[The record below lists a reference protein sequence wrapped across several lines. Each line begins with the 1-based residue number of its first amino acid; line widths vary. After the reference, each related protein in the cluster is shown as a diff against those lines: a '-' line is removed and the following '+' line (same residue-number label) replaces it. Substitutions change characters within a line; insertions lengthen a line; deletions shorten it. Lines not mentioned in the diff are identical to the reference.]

1 MKLKRTFKT
10 LLMIIATVMSIVSG
24 ILIDSG
30 TLAYAATTYTL
41 TLNWD
46 DGVEWVATDK
56 DGIYRWEKGGS
67 KTFQAGSKAYT
78 YVRLKNGATVK
89 SFFSRQ
95 ENKDWTDYTYT
106 SGSLCYDTWTMYNNR
121 NVDIYTSVSSSAD
134 VSYDWDNLVT
144 GSKHYHSSNGNEAS
158 WSNLRDD
165 LGRSPAP
172 VYSIYYKLQENRY
185 RETCY
190 GDNQEDKDFGGYEIM
205 LRTEDSHNSYWY
217 GQSSY
222 ANGDRFDD
230 WYRDEFEG
238 IKLSNLAIVP
248 VQIKGDKFLQ
258 INISVKN
265 TNSYAKE
272 ISLATC
278 SDIQVA
284 DDDNAATFF
293 NGNGFTMTNMYCET
307 SDNYHGGTIPAAT
320 LNVYAKDVPGYVTD
334 ADAVYIGHFVYRK
347 EHVWL
352 NNVLGDKA
360 TNYNKYKHGG
370 TSGEGELDSG
380 FSIAWKNRTIAAGQ
394 TQTYSYIIGIG
405 KYNSNNKI
413 TFNTNGGELKTPG
426 TSINNPSGNYS
437 NKVTVTYGT
446 DTYSSMS
453 NDIPERAGYTF
464 DGWWTTP
471 NDSNA
476 SVMVYDASGKCNNDC
491 NYWKNNQW
499 QGTNDLTVYAHW
511 KANTY
516 TVRLNTGNIPS
527 SELTKLAETASTE
540 GWTWNENGR
549 YFSKAFVQNENN
561 YLPGVNKFFSANNY
575 ESVGSK
581 VTDKYFVQDKTK
593 NPTKV
598 LYNWWTSASGGTD
611 IGRGKKIYNNLYE
624 ISKDNSGIVNLY
636 PHWMGYTTV
645 FNYSDTAPSN
655 TAGQTVTINYNIN
668 DGMDNNLYQIYGNC
682 FFYKGTDGEY
692 HDYEGANPDLKVTA
706 SIPNSNGYKYIFNGW
721 HHKNWNYLTDGL
733 GKLTYK
739 NNYNIGQGKTSY
751 SLSPHFSRV
760 GINYNVRLNANVPD
774 TESTLQVLH
783 QNGISSYIYNS
794 TSRYFSREL
803 TYDDSQDMLSPDV
816 YSLKGYHLINRNN
829 WYTEKTGGNTVSAP
843 CNNTEAEYPDWAESN
858 WNLTTEDGA
867 TVDLYAKWQANNYKI
882 AYNLDGGTYGTSHPT
897 SADYDTMVTI
907 DNPSKAGYTFTG
919 WTITGYDST
928 TSGHNA
934 SAWTEETGTSYKN
947 LTATDGATVTF
958 TATWS
963 KEAPK
968 TARYTVKHYQMN
980 TDGTYPST
988 PTNMESFSGLIGSSV
1003 TPAVKDY
1010 GQIFDKPSTK
1020 TVTISADGNT
1030 TVEYKYPRKKARV
1043 IVGKSTGIKTTDP
1056 VPGDYADGYIGQTVT
1071 LSAIPETGY
1080 RFKNWTSL
1088 LKENYGTVFS
1098 TTAGFNYTLT
1108 YNDSTAIQHQY
1119 GNGTS
1124 TMWGAYMQAN
1134 AEPITY
1140 NIKYNYNG
1148 GIKGAFA
1155 PTSAKYNEDVKISN
1169 PTKKNCIFAGWTITG
1184 YDPNTSGHSSATWT
1198 DETGA
1203 SFKNLASV
1211 EGKTVTFTATW
1222 VQKDVHLVTI
1232 SGRGIKLSKPLS
1244 YDGHVGETK
1253 RITAELKPGYR
1264 FVNWTNYYNANEVI
1278 STDKDFDYKLTD
1290 KDYDNYL
1297 SDKGGTY
1304 LKSNAVPIDYTITYE
1319 LNGGTASNPVS
1330 YNVES
1335 NTFTL
1340 NNPTRAGYTFAG
1352 WTGTDITGTS
1362 KTVTINQG
1370 SIGNRTYTATWT
1382 SINYT
1387 ISYDLNGGAVAVNNP
1402 TSYNIE
1408 TPTFTLNNPTK
1419 TGYIFEGWCES
1430 KDTSYVYNRNA
1441 VKRDESDS
1449 TSYFIPECYASLDYA
1464 PVFDPAYYL
1473 AKYPDLKSV
1482 CGDDVNKALSHF
1494 VNYGMKEGRQGSA
1507 EFEVNAYKAKY
1518 KDLSDA
1524 FGDNLPKYYIHYILA
1539 GKSEG
1544 RTMPQASV
1552 SIYQGS
1558 IGNRTYTAT
1567 WTPIEYSIVYTKGY
1581 TNNAKDDVIQSGIKY
1596 NKDVTLISNPFTG
1609 RSYTV
1614 KYSTPTTDRDW
1625 DKVTAPAGFNGTLE
1639 FAHWNI
1645 LSKTYAAGTKLKNLT
1660 TRNGDK
1666 ITATAQWKDKKFILP
1681 VVSRPGYVFAGWYS
1695 MVDRKVYKANT
1706 EYTISQALTA
1716 YDNTFTAQW
1725 TAKTDTP
1732 YKVEHYKM
1740 NLDGTTYTLADTD
1753 NFKGTT
1759 DTSVTP
1765 TVKTYEG
1772 FTSPSTQTVTIKG
1785 DGTTVIKYYYIRN
1798 KYTLDLNGLING
1810 TLRGNLVDVVKN
1822 PITGAEDRHTAGTA
1836 VVTVNGTVVGNKVTD
1851 YCNEVYYGS
1860 SISIITTAESGYNII
1875 DNSNVNFKMPAE
1887 GKTVTVTINAKD
1899 TKYLVRHWKKNVNT
1913 DSKTY
1918 NENSLNDSNYT
1929 MYDAEYLSGKA
1940 YSWVKPVVRTLEGFT
1955 YKGVLPSEGTAY
1967 VKPDGTTV
1975 IDVYYTR
1982 NTYTINGG
1990 NVNANVEYGN
2000 GISSVSGLKTYEYEQ
2015 KVTLTANLKTGY
2027 HWHGT
2032 DKCASSGKYPTGW
2045 YSRNNSGVD
2054 DILTDNTT
2062 YNSQTIK
2069 FNMPA
2074 KNVYLGVK
2082 ATNNSYTV
2090 VYNKNQPVEPK
2101 SISNV
2106 TGSTE
2111 SQTFI
2116 YDESQN
2122 LRNNGFTL
2130 TGYTRKSGWM
2140 TKPSKNGNGTA
2151 DFSYGQSVKNL
2162 TTVNLGTVN
2171 LYAIWEDNAPEEINI
2186 SSTNNFAAA
2195 QTVTLTARDYGSG
2208 IDYISFGKNEKYEK
2222 VTCNTDGSVT
2232 FTRKV
2237 NASGTYIFSV
2247 KDKNGKV
2254 SKKTI
2259 TFYQTTL
2266 NTNKNNIV
2274 SSDGK
2279 NVIESDFTS
2288 VPETL
2293 STDISI
2299 NEAGKS
2305 ITPVTKR
2312 DGVDFLGWSTDRK
2325 GKTGIISIKADDN
2338 KTYYAVWKD
2347 TKKPVAVLEDVTS
2360 NLSAS
2365 QTITFK
2371 LYDTAEGKTN
2381 TGSDIAGYYIGTNP
2395 DAKSNTKKN
2404 VTADKNGTYSG
2415 SETITLNGE
2424 TTYYIFPYDKAG
2436 NIGDTIKLKSTGNN
2450 NTPEI
2455 TPGILFHRVDFN
2467 ANGSTDSPATVNI
2480 PYVVI
2485 PHGSTITMPTAYR
2498 LGYHD
2503 YTGSDEQT
2511 ADNDGKTSYWGTDSK
2526 AVTGFNTL
2534 KVTKSQTCFA
2544 LWKANKY
2551 TITLVSNKP
2560 DTKNGYRVNS
2570 TYSPEN
2576 DTKITVTFDEVIPF
2590 SKAKNP
2596 AITGWTFKGYAF
2608 NELSTSD
2615 NNNSKTVVSTN
2626 QKFGLQF
2633 VKDWYKDAGKT
2644 FENVSDITL
2653 YAAWSEN
2660 RYTVNYNT
2668 TGGTALKLNRI
2679 TYWYEDEFSLPDATG
2694 DYYNTFMKLEDNKKA
2709 VTTYRPAHHFV
2720 MWKCVSDEN
2729 SNGDVYSS
2737 GGKAVRLVSKNNG
2750 ECTLN
2755 AVWKQKQIVTLNITS
2770 DTFKESMTNDYAA
2783 LADAMWAEKGTG
2795 YIKDQTA
2802 IKEYTFTKT
2811 SDIKETK

>member
-10 LLMIIATVMSIVSG
+10 LLMIIATVMSVVSG

-78 YVRLKNGATVK
+78 YVKLKNGATIK

-121 NVDIYTSVSSSAD
+121 NVDIYTSASSSAD

-144 GSKHYHSSNGNEAS
+144 SSKHYHSSNGNEAS

-205 LRTEDSHNSYWY
+205 LRTEDSNNSYWY

-284 DDDNAATFF
+284 DDDNATTFF

-307 SDNYHGGTIPAAT
+307 SSKYHGGTVPTAT

-405 KYNSNNKI
+405 KYNSDNKI
-413 TFNTNGGELKTPG
+413 TFNANGGELKTPG
-426 TSINNPSGNYS
+426 TSINNPSENYS

-516 TVRLNTGNIPS
+516 TVRLNTGDIPS
-527 SELTKLAETASTE
+527 SELTKLTETASTE

-645 FNYSDTAPSN
+645 FNYTDNAPAN
-655 TAGQTVTINYNIN
+655 TAGLTVTINNSIN
-668 DGMDNNLYQIYGNC
+668 DGMDNCLYQVYGSC

-692 HDYEGANPDLKVTA
+692 HDYEEGTNPDLKVTA
-706 SIPNSNGYKYIFNGW
+706 SIPDNNGYKYIFNGW

-739 NNYNIGQGKTSY
+739 NNYDIGKGKASY
-751 SLSPHFSRV
+751 VLSPHFSRV
-760 GINYNVRLNANVPD
+760 GISYDVRLNANVPEN

-783 QNGISSYIYNS
+783 RNGISSYIYDSN
-794 TSRYFSREL
+794 SRYFSREL
-803 TYDDSQDMLSPDV
+803 TYDDLQDMLSPDV
-816 YSLKGYHLINRNN
+816 YSLKGYHLISRNN

-867 TVDLYAKWQANNYKI
+867 TVDLYARWQANNYKI

-907 DNPSKAGYTFTG
+907 DNPSKSGYTFTG

-928 TSGHNA
+928 ASGHNA

-958 TATWS
+958 TATWK

-968 TARYTVKHYQMN
+968 TANLQTTGDVGIKTTSHATKTVVN
-980 TDGTYPST
+980 
-988 PTNMESFSGLIGSSV
+988 IGSSV
-1003 TPAVKDY
+1003 QVSAVLNTGYVFKGWYNGDVKVSDDLSFVYTMPNKDTVLTAKTEIKWYTMTFDPNGGILKNPGNNLYNAEWKNGNTVSVGWNINDFCYMNGDIPTRRGYRFTGWYLGSESVYNKY
-1010 GQIFDKPSTK
+1010 GIAIKNSSLYSYDTDYHWRYDGNVTVKAGWDAINYKISYKVVTGAGSIPSQ
-1020 TVTISADGNT
+1020 TVHYGDSFTLADGNAFT
-1030 TVEYKYPRKKARV
+1030 YTGHTFSHWYVRRSSDKKV
-1043 IVGKSTGIKTTDP
+1043 FCYDGNWHTTDGSDLYGSD
-1056 VPGDYADGYIGQTVT
+1056 V
-1071 LSAIPETGY
+1071 S
-1080 RFKNWTSL
+1080 NWYPYNNS
-1088 LKENYGTVFS
+1088 G
-1098 TTAGFNYTLT
+1098 LT
-1108 YNDSTAIQHQY
+1108 FEMNDSWIRSDIDADEEFVF
-1119 GNGTS
+1119 
-1124 TMWGAYMQAN
+1124 WGFWAAD
-1134 AEPITY
+1134 EY
-1140 NIKYNYNG
+1140 NIIYN
-1148 GIKGAFA
+1148 
-1155 PTSAKYNEDVKISN
+1155 
-1169 PTKKNCIFAGWTITG
+1169 
-1184 YDPNTSGHSSATWT
+1184 
-1198 DETGA
+1198 
-1203 SFKNLASV
+1203 
-1211 EGKTVTFTATW
+1211 
-1222 VQKDVHLVTI
+1222 
-1232 SGRGIKLSKPLS
+1232 
-1244 YDGHVGETK
+1244 
-1253 RITAELKPGYR
+1253 
-1264 FVNWTNYYNANEVI
+1264 
-1278 STDKDFDYKLTD
+1278 
-1290 KDYDNYL
+1290 
-1297 SDKGGTY
+1297 
-1304 LKSNAVPIDYTITYE
+1304 
-1319 LNGGTASNPVS
+1319 LNGGT
-1330 YNVES
+1330 
-1335 NTFTL
+1335 
-1340 NNPTRAGYTFAG
+1340 
-1352 WTGTDITGTS
+1352 
-1362 KTVTINQG
+1362 
-1370 SIGNRTYTATWT
+1370 
-1382 SINYT
+1382 
-1387 ISYDLNGGAVAVNNP
+1387 LNGKTNP
-1402 TSYNIE
+1402 DTYNIE

-1419 TGYIFEGWCES
+1419 TGYTFEGWTGTDITGTS
-1430 KDTSYVYNRNA
+1430 KIVTIN
-1441 VKRDESDS
+1441 
-1449 TSYFIPECYASLDYA
+1449 
-1464 PVFDPAYYL
+1464 
-1473 AKYPDLKSV
+1473 
-1482 CGDDVNKALSHF
+1482 
-1494 VNYGMKEGRQGSA
+1494 
-1507 EFEVNAYKAKY
+1507 
-1518 KDLSDA
+1518 
-1524 FGDNLPKYYIHYILA
+1524 
-1539 GKSEG
+1539 
-1544 RTMPQASV
+1544 
-1552 SIYQGS
+1552 QGS

-1581 TNNAKDDVIQSGIKY
+1581 TNNAKDDVIQNGIKY

-1614 KYSTPTTDRDW
+1614 KYSTSTSDRDW

-1660 TRNGDK
+1660 TKNGDK
-1666 ITATAQWKDKKFILP
+1666 ITATAQWKDKKFTLP
-1681 VVSRPGYVFAGWYS
+1681 VVNRPGYVFVGWYS

-1753 NFKGTT
+1753 YFKGTT

-1765 TVKTYEG
+1765 AIKTYEG

-1785 DGTTVIKYYYIRN
+1785 DGTTVVKYYYIRN

-1860 SISIITTAESGYNII
+1860 SISIITTAESGYSII
-1875 DNSNVNFKMPAE
+1875 DNRNVNFKMPAE

-2054 DILTDNTT
+2054 GILTDNTT
-2062 YNSQTIK
+2062 CNSQTIK

-2074 KNVYLGVK
+2074 RNVYLGVK

-2122 LRNNGFTL
+2122 LKNNGFTL

-2140 TKPSKNGNGTA
+2140 TASSKNGNGTA

-2171 LYAIWEDNAPEEINI
+2171 LYAVWEDNAPEEINI
-2186 SSTNNFAAA
+2186 SSTNNFAAT

-2208 IDYISFGKNEKYEK
+2208 IDYISFGKDEKYEK
-2222 VTCNTDGSVT
+2222 VTCNADGSVT

-2293 STDISI
+2293 STNISI

-2395 DAKSNTKKN
+2395 DAESNTKKN

-2480 PYVVI
+2480 PYAVI

-2596 AITGWTFKGYAF
+2596 EITGWTFKGYAF

>member
-1 MKLKRTFKT
+1 MKLKRNFKT
-10 LLMIIATVMSIVSG
+10 LLMIIATVMSVVSG

-144 GSKHYHSSNGNEAS
+144 SSKHYHSSNGNEAS

-172 VYSIYYKLQENRY
+172 IYSIYYKLQENRY

-258 INISVKN
+258 INISIKN

-284 DDDNAATFF
+284 DDDNAAIFF

-307 SDNYHGGTIPAAT
+307 STTRLGTIPAAT

-347 EHVWL
+347 EHIWL
-352 NNVLGDKA
+352 NNVLGDKT
-360 TNYNKYKHGG
+360 TNYNKYVHGG

-540 GWTWNENGR
+540 GWTWNENDR

-645 FNYSDTAPSN
+645 FNYSDTAPAN
-655 TAGQTVTINYNIN
+655 TAGQTVTINNNIN
-668 DGMDNNLYQIYGNC
+668 DGMDNNLYQVYGNC

-692 HDYEGANPDLKVTA
+692 HDYEGTNPDLKVTA
-706 SIPNSNGYKYIFNGW
+706 SIPDSNGYKYIFNGW

-783 QNGISSYIYNS
+783 QNGISSYIYDSN
-794 TSRYFSREL
+794 SRYFSREL

-816 YSLKGYHLINRNN
+816 YSLKGYHLISRSN

-843 CNNTEAEYPDWAESN
+843 CNNTEAEYPDWTEKN
-858 WNLTTEDGA
+858 WNLTTTDGA
-867 TVDLYAKWQANNYKI
+867 TVDLYARWQANNYKI

-907 DNPSKAGYTFTG
+907 DNPSKAGYTFIG
-919 WTITGYDST
+919 WTITGYDNT

-934 SAWTEETGTSYKN
+934 ATWSGETGTSYKN
-947 LTATDGATVTF
+947 LTATDGAIVTF

-968 TARYTVKHYQMN
+968 TANLQTTGDVGIKATSHPDKAVVNIGSNVQVSAVLNTGYIFKGWYNGDVKVSDDLSFVYTMPNKDTVLTAKTEIKWYTMTFDPNGGILKNPGNNLYNAEWKNGNTVSVGWNINDFCYMTGDIPTRRGYRFTGWYLGSESVYNKYGVAVRNSSLYSYDTDYHWRYDGNVTVKAGWDAINYKISYKVVTGAGNIPSQTVHYG
-980 TDGTYPST
+980 D
-988 PTNMESFSGLIGSSV
+988 SFTL
-1003 TPAVKDY
+1003 
-1010 GQIFDKPSTK
+1010 
-1020 TVTISADGNT
+1020 ADGNAFT
-1030 TVEYKYPRKKARV
+1030 YTGHTFSHWYVRRSSDKKV
-1043 IVGKSTGIKTTDP
+1043 FCYDGNWHTTDGSDLYGSD
-1056 VPGDYADGYIGQTVT
+1056 V
-1071 LSAIPETGY
+1071 S
-1080 RFKNWTSL
+1080 NWYPYNNS
-1088 LKENYGTVFS
+1088 G
-1098 TTAGFNYTLT
+1098 LT
-1108 YNDSTAIQHQY
+1108 FEMNDSWIRSDTDADEEFVFWGFWTAD
-1119 GNGTS
+1119 
-1124 TMWGAYMQAN
+1124 
-1134 AEPITY
+1134 EY
-1140 NIKYNYNG
+1140 NIIYNLDG
-1148 GIKGAFA
+1148 G
-1155 PTSAKYNEDVKISN
+1155 TLN
-1169 PTKKNCIFAGWTITG
+1169 
-1184 YDPNTSGHSSATWT
+1184 
-1198 DETGA
+1198 
-1203 SFKNLASV
+1203 
-1211 EGKTVTFTATW
+1211 GKT
-1222 VQKDVHLVTI
+1222 
-1232 SGRGIKLSKPLS
+1232 
-1244 YDGHVGETK
+1244 
-1253 RITAELKPGYR
+1253 
-1264 FVNWTNYYNANEVI
+1264 
-1278 STDKDFDYKLTD
+1278 
-1290 KDYDNYL
+1290 
-1297 SDKGGTY
+1297 
-1304 LKSNAVPIDYTITYE
+1304 
-1319 LNGGTASNPVS
+1319 NPD
-1330 YNVES
+1330 
-1335 NTFTL
+1335 T
-1340 NNPTRAGYTFAG
+1340 
-1352 WTGTDITGTS
+1352 
-1362 KTVTINQG
+1362 
-1370 SIGNRTYTATWT
+1370 
-1382 SINYT
+1382 
-1387 ISYDLNGGAVAVNNP
+1387 
-1402 TSYNIE
+1402 YNIE

-1419 TGYIFEGWCES
+1419 TGYTFEGWTGTDITGTS
-1430 KDTSYVYNRNA
+1430 KIVTIN
-1441 VKRDESDS
+1441 
-1449 TSYFIPECYASLDYA
+1449 
-1464 PVFDPAYYL
+1464 
-1473 AKYPDLKSV
+1473 
-1482 CGDDVNKALSHF
+1482 
-1494 VNYGMKEGRQGSA
+1494 
-1507 EFEVNAYKAKY
+1507 
-1518 KDLSDA
+1518 
-1524 FGDNLPKYYIHYILA
+1524 
-1539 GKSEG
+1539 
-1544 RTMPQASV
+1544 
-1552 SIYQGS
+1552 QGS

-1596 NKDVTLISNPFTG
+1596 NNDVTLISNPFTG

-1614 KYSTPTTDRDW
+1614 KYSTPTTDRGW

-1660 TRNGDK
+1660 TKNGDK
-1666 ITATAQWKDKKFILP
+1666 ITATAQWKDKKFTLP

-1695 MVDRKVYKANT
+1695 MVDKKVYKANT

-1765 TVKTYEG
+1765 AIKIYEG

-1785 DGTTVIKYYYIRN
+1785 DGTTVVKYYYTRN

-1860 SISIITTAESGYNII
+1860 SISIITTAESGYSII
-1875 DNSNVNFKMPAE
+1875 DNSNVIFKMPAE

-1929 MYDAEYLSGKA
+1929 MYDAEYLNGKA

-2015 KVTLTANLKTGY
+2015 KVTLTANLKVGY

-2054 DILTDNTT
+2054 GILTDNTT

-2074 KNVYLGVK
+2074 RNVYLGVK

-2106 TGSTE
+2106 TGNTE

-2140 TKPSKNGNGTA
+2140 TKPSKNDNGTA

-2186 SSTNNFAAA
+2186 SSTNDFAAT

-2208 IDYISFGKNEKYEK
+2208 IDYISFGKDEKYEK
-2222 VTCNTDGSVT
+2222 VTCNADGSVT

-2293 STDISI
+2293 STYISI

-2305 ITPVTKR
+2305 ITPVTKRDGVDFKR

-2325 GKTGIISIKADDN
+2325 GKTGIISIKADGN
-2338 KTYYAVWKD
+2338 KTCYAIWKD

-2395 DAKSNTKKN
+2395 DAESNTKKN

-2450 NTPEI
+2450 NTPEV

-2480 PYVVI
+2480 SYAVI

-2498 LGYHD
+2498 FGYHD

-2596 AITGWTFKGYAF
+2596 EITGWTFKGYAF

>member
-1 MKLKRTFKT
+1 MKLKRNFKT
-10 LLMIIATVMSIVSG
+10 LLMIIATVMSVVSG

-46 DGVEWVATDK
+46 DGVEWVATDRNGT
-56 DGIYRWEKGGS
+56 DRWEKGGS

-78 YVRLKNGATVK
+78 YVKLRNGATVK

-95 ENKDWTDYTYT
+95 ENYEWTDYTYI
-106 SGSLCYDTWTMYNNR
+106 SGDLCYDTWTMHDNR

-144 GSKHYHSSNGNEAS
+144 GSKHYHSSNGNESS

-307 SDNYHGGTIPAAT
+307 SDNYPFGTIPTAT

-360 TNYNKYKHGG
+360 TNYNKYAHGG

-464 DGWWTTP
+464 EGWWTTP

-516 TVRLNTGNIPS
+516 TVRLNTGDIPS
-527 SELTKLAETASTE
+527 SELTKLTETASTE

-581 VTDKYFVQDKTK
+581 VTDKYFVQDKAK

-598 LYNWWTSASGGTD
+598 LYNWWTSGEGGTD

-636 PHWMGYTTV
+636 PHWMGYTTA

-655 TAGQTVTINYNIN
+655 TAGQTVTINNNIN
-668 DGMDNNLYQIYGNC
+668 DGMDNNLYQVYGNC

-733 GKLTYK
+733 GKFTYK

-751 SLSPHFSRV
+751 SLSPHFLRV

-783 QNGISSYIYNS
+783 QNGISSYIYNN

-816 YSLKGYHLINRNN
+816 YSLKGYHLINKNN

-843 CNNTEAEYPDWAESN
+843 CNNTEAEYPDWAENN

-867 TVDLYAKWQANNYKI
+867 TVDLYARWQANNYKI

-897 SADYDTMVTI
+897 SADYDTMVAI

-928 TSGHNA
+928 ASGHNA
-934 SAWTEETGTSYKN
+934 ATWTGETGTSYKN

-958 TATWS
+958 TATWK

-968 TARYTVKHYQMN
+968 TANLQTTGDVGIKTTSHPDKTIVNIASNVQVSAVLNTGYVFKGWYNGDVKVSDDLSFVYTMPNKDTVLTAKTEIKWYTMTFDPNGGILKNPGNNLYNAEWKNGNTVSVGWNINDFCYMTGDIPTRRGYRFTGWYLGSESVYNKYGVAVRNSSLYSYDTDYHWRYDGNVTVKAGWDAINYKISYKVVTGAGSIPSQTVHYG
-980 TDGTYPST
+980 D
-988 PTNMESFSGLIGSSV
+988 SFTL
-1003 TPAVKDY
+1003 
-1010 GQIFDKPSTK
+1010 
-1020 TVTISADGNT
+1020 ADGNT
-1030 TVEYKYPRKKARV
+1030 FTYTGHTFSHWYVRRSSDKKV
-1043 IVGKSTGIKTTDP
+1043 FCYDGNWHTTDGSDLYGSD
-1056 VPGDYADGYIGQTVT
+1056 V
-1071 LSAIPETGY
+1071 S
-1080 RFKNWTSL
+1080 NWYPYNNS
-1088 LKENYGTVFS
+1088 G
-1098 TTAGFNYTLT
+1098 LT
-1108 YNDSTAIQHQY
+1108 FEMNDSWIRSDTDADEEFVFWGFWTAD
-1119 GNGTS
+1119 
-1124 TMWGAYMQAN
+1124 
-1134 AEPITY
+1134 EY
-1140 NIKYNYNG
+1140 NIIYNLDG
-1148 GIKGAFA
+1148 G
-1155 PTSAKYNEDVKISN
+1155 TLN
-1169 PTKKNCIFAGWTITG
+1169 
-1184 YDPNTSGHSSATWT
+1184 
-1198 DETGA
+1198 
-1203 SFKNLASV
+1203 
-1211 EGKTVTFTATW
+1211 GKT
-1222 VQKDVHLVTI
+1222 
-1232 SGRGIKLSKPLS
+1232 
-1244 YDGHVGETK
+1244 
-1253 RITAELKPGYR
+1253 
-1264 FVNWTNYYNANEVI
+1264 
-1278 STDKDFDYKLTD
+1278 
-1290 KDYDNYL
+1290 
-1297 SDKGGTY
+1297 
-1304 LKSNAVPIDYTITYE
+1304 
-1319 LNGGTASNPVS
+1319 NPD
-1330 YNVES
+1330 
-1335 NTFTL
+1335 T
-1340 NNPTRAGYTFAG
+1340 
-1352 WTGTDITGTS
+1352 
-1362 KTVTINQG
+1362 
-1370 SIGNRTYTATWT
+1370 
-1382 SINYT
+1382 
-1387 ISYDLNGGAVAVNNP
+1387 
-1402 TSYNIE
+1402 YNIE

-1419 TGYIFEGWCES
+1419 TGYTFEGWTGTDITGTS
-1430 KDTSYVYNRNA
+1430 KIVTIN
-1441 VKRDESDS
+1441 
-1449 TSYFIPECYASLDYA
+1449 
-1464 PVFDPAYYL
+1464 
-1473 AKYPDLKSV
+1473 
-1482 CGDDVNKALSHF
+1482 
-1494 VNYGMKEGRQGSA
+1494 
-1507 EFEVNAYKAKY
+1507 
-1518 KDLSDA
+1518 
-1524 FGDNLPKYYIHYILA
+1524 
-1539 GKSEG
+1539 
-1544 RTMPQASV
+1544 
-1552 SIYQGS
+1552 QGS

-1660 TRNGDK
+1660 TKNGDK
-1666 ITATAQWKDKKFILP
+1666 ITATAQWKDKKFTLP

-1695 MVDRKVYKANT
+1695 LVDRKVYKANT

-1765 TVKTYEG
+1765 AVKTYEG

-1785 DGTTVIKYYYIRN
+1785 DGTTVVKYYYTRN

-1860 SISIITTAESGYNII
+1860 SISIITTAESGYSII

-2015 KVTLTANLKTGY
+2015 KVTLTANLKVGY

-2054 DILTDNTT
+2054 GILTDNTT

-2074 KNVYLGVK
+2074 RNVYLGVK

-2140 TKPSKNGNGTA
+2140 TKPSKNGNGTT

-2186 SSTNNFAAA
+2186 SSTNNFAAT

-2208 IDYISFGKNEKYEK
+2208 IDYISFGKDEKYEK
-2222 VTCNTDGSVT
+2222 VTCNADGSVT

-2293 STDISI
+2293 STYISI

-2325 GKTGIISIKADDN
+2325 GKTGIISIKADGN
-2338 KTYYAVWKD
+2338 KTYYAIWKD

-2480 PYVVI
+2480 PYAVI

-2590 SKAKNP
+2590 SNAKNP
-2596 AITGWTFKGYAF
+2596 EITGWTFKGYAF

-2615 NNNSKTVVSTN
+2615 NNNSKTVVNTN

-2737 GGKAVRLVSKNNG
+2737 GEKAVRLVSKNNG

>member
-10 LLMIIATVMSIVSG
+10 LLMIIATVMSVVSG

-78 YVRLKNGATVK
+78 YVKLKNGATVK

-106 SGSLCYDTWTMYNNR
+106 SGSICYDTWTMYNNR

-144 GSKHYHSSNGNEAS
+144 SSKHYHSSNGNEAS

-172 VYSIYYKLQENRY
+172 IYSIYYKLQENRY

-405 KYNSNNKI
+405 KYNSDNKI
-413 TFNTNGGELKTPG
+413 TFNANGGELKTPG

-516 TVRLNTGNIPS
+516 TVRLNTGDIPS
-527 SELTKLAETASTE
+527 SELTKLTETASTE

-581 VTDKYFVQDKTK
+581 VTDKYFVQDKAK

-598 LYNWWTSASGGTD
+598 LYNWWTSGEGGTD

-636 PHWMGYTTV
+636 PHWMGYTTA

-655 TAGQTVTINYNIN
+655 TAGQTVTINNNIN
-668 DGMDNNLYQIYGNC
+668 DGIDNNLYQIYGNC

-706 SIPNSNGYKYIFNGW
+706 SIPDNNGYKYIFNGW

-739 NNYNIGQGKTSY
+739 NNYDIGKGKASY
-751 SLSPHFSRV
+751 VLSPHFSRV
-760 GINYNVRLNANVPD
+760 GISYDVRLNANVPEN

-783 QNGISSYIYNS
+783 RNGISSYIYDSN
-794 TSRYFSREL
+794 SRYFSREL
-803 TYDDSQDMLSPDV
+803 TYDDLQDMLSPDV
-816 YSLKGYHLINRNN
+816 YSLKGYHLVSRSN

-843 CNNTEAEYPDWAESN
+843 CNNTKTEYPDWTEKN
-858 WNLTTEDGA
+858 WNLTTTDGA
-867 TVDLYAKWQANNYKI
+867 TVDLYARWQANNYKI

-897 SADYDTMVTI
+897 SADYDTMVAI

-919 WTITGYDST
+919 WTIMGYDST

-934 SAWTEETGTSYKN
+934 ATWTGETGTSYKN

-988 PTNMESFSGLIGSSV
+988 PTNMESFSGLIGSNV

-1020 TVTISADGNT
+1020 TVTISANGNT

-1071 LSAIPETGY
+1071 LSATPETGY

-1108 YNDSTAIQHQY
+1108 YNDSRAVQHQY

-1222 VQKDVHLVTI
+1222 VQKDVHLATI
-1232 SGRGIKLSKPLS
+1232 SGRGIKLSKPVQ
-1244 YDGHVGETK
+1244 YDGYVGETK
-1253 RITAELKPGYR
+1253 RVTAELKPGYR

-1362 KTVTINQG
+1362 KIVTINQG

-1382 SINYT
+1382 PVNYT
-1387 ISYDLNGGAVAVNNP
+1387 ISYDLNGGAVAVSNP

-1408 TPTFTLNNPTK
+1408 TPTFALNNP
-1419 TGYIFEGWCES
+1419 I
-1430 KDTSYVYNRNA
+1430 R
-1441 VKRDESDS
+1441 
-1449 TSYFIPECYASLDYA
+1449 L
-1464 PVFDPAYYL
+1464 
-1473 AKYPDLKSV
+1473 
-1482 CGDDVNKALSHF
+1482 
-1494 VNYGMKEGRQGSA
+1494 
-1507 EFEVNAYKAKY
+1507 
-1518 KDLSDA
+1518 
-1524 FGDNLPKYYIHYILA
+1524 
-1539 GKSEG
+1539 
-1544 RTMPQASV
+1544 
-1552 SIYQGS
+1552 
-1558 IGNRTYTAT
+1558 
-1567 WTPIEYSIVYTKGY
+1567 
-1581 TNNAKDDVIQSGIKY
+1581 
-1596 NKDVTLISNPFTG
+1596 
-1609 RSYTV
+1609 
-1614 KYSTPTTDRDW
+1614 
-1625 DKVTAPAGFNGTLE
+1625 
-1639 FAHWNI
+1639 
-1645 LSKTYAAGTKLKNLT
+1645 
-1660 TRNGDK
+1660 
-1666 ITATAQWKDKKFILP
+1666 
-1681 VVSRPGYVFAGWYS
+1681 GYVFAGWTGSNGTTPQKNVSIYKGS
-1695 MVDRKVYKANT
+1695 IGNKSYKANWT
-1706 EYTISQALTA
+1706 AADVGYTINHYVMDINGNYPSTP
-1716 YDNTFTAQW
+1716 T
-1725 TAKTDTP
+1725 KT
-1732 YKVEHYKM
+1732 ER
-1740 NLDGTTYTLADTD
+1740 LSG
-1753 NFKGTT
+1753 FT
-1759 DTSVTP
+1759 DTSVTAKRLSLGNGFTYP
-1765 TVKTYEG
+1765 DVQTVK
-1772 FTSPSTQTVTIKG
+1772 VKA
-1785 DGTTVIKYYYIRN
+1785 DGTTVVKYYYTRN

-2015 KVTLTANLKTGY
+2015 KVTLTANLKVGY

-2054 DILTDNTT
+2054 GILTDNTT

-2074 KNVYLGVK
+2074 RNVYLGVK

-2186 SSTNNFAAA
+2186 SSTNNFAAT

-2208 IDYISFGKNEKYEK
+2208 INYISFGKDEKYEK
-2222 VTCNTDGSVT
+2222 VTCNADGSVT

-2293 STDISI
+2293 STYISI

-2305 ITPVTKR
+2305 ITPVTKRDGVDFKR

-2325 GKTGIISIKADDN
+2325 GKTGIISIKADGN
-2338 KTYYAVWKD
+2338 KTCYAIWKD

-2480 PYVVI
+2480 PYAVI

-2596 AITGWTFKGYAF
+2596 EITGWTFKGYAF

>member
-1 MKLKRTFKT
+1 M
-10 LLMIIATVMSIVSG
+10 
-24 ILIDSG
+24 
-30 TLAYAATTYTL
+30 
-41 TLNWD
+41 NP
-46 DGVEWVATDK
+46 
-56 DGIYRWEKGGS
+56 
-67 KTFQAGSKAYT
+67 
-78 YVRLKNGATVK
+78 
-89 SFFSRQ
+89 
-95 ENKDWTDYTYT
+95 
-106 SGSLCYDTWTMYNNR
+106 
-121 NVDIYTSVSSSAD
+121 
-134 VSYDWDNLVT
+134 
-144 GSKHYHSSNGNEAS
+144 S

-307 SDNYHGGTIPAAT
+307 SDNYPFGTIPTAT

-360 TNYNKYKHGG
+360 TNYNKYAHGG

-405 KYNSNNKI
+405 KYNSDNKI
-413 TFNTNGGELKTPG
+413 TFNANGGELKTPG

-516 TVRLNTGNIPS
+516 TVRLNTGDIPS
-527 SELTKLAETASTE
+527 SELTKLTETASTE
-540 GWTWNENGR
+540 GWIWNENGR

-655 TAGQTVTINYNIN
+655 TAGQTVTINNNIN
-668 DGMDNNLYQIYGNC
+668 DGMDNCLYQVYGSC

-692 HDYEGANPDLKVTA
+692 HDYEGTNPDLKVTA
-706 SIPNSNGYKYIFNGW
+706 SIPDSNGYKYIFNGW

-751 SLSPHFSRV
+751 SLSPHFLRV

-816 YSLKGYHLINRNN
+816 YSLKGYHLVSRSN
-829 WYTEKTGGNTVSAP
+829 WYTEKTGGNIVSAP
-843 CNNTEAEYPDWAESN
+843 CNNTKTEYPDWTEKN
-858 WNLTTEDGA
+858 WNLTTTDRA
-867 TVDLYAKWQANNYKI
+867 TVDLYARWQANNYKI

-897 SADYDTMVTI
+897 SADYDTIVTI

-928 TSGHNA
+928 ASGHNA

-1304 LKSNAVPIDYTITYE
+1304 LKSNAVPIDYTITYK

-1370 SIGNRTYTATWT
+1370 STGNRTYTATWT
-1382 SINYT
+1382 PVNYT
-1387 ISYDLNGGAVAVNNP
+1387 INYDLNGGTVAVSNP

-1408 TPTFTLNNPTK
+1408 TPTFALNNP
-1419 TGYIFEGWCES
+1419 I
-1430 KDTSYVYNRNA
+1430 R
-1441 VKRDESDS
+1441 
-1449 TSYFIPECYASLDYA
+1449 L
-1464 PVFDPAYYL
+1464 
-1473 AKYPDLKSV
+1473 
-1482 CGDDVNKALSHF
+1482 
-1494 VNYGMKEGRQGSA
+1494 
-1507 EFEVNAYKAKY
+1507 
-1518 KDLSDA
+1518 
-1524 FGDNLPKYYIHYILA
+1524 
-1539 GKSEG
+1539 
-1544 RTMPQASV
+1544 
-1552 SIYQGS
+1552 
-1558 IGNRTYTAT
+1558 
-1567 WTPIEYSIVYTKGY
+1567 
-1581 TNNAKDDVIQSGIKY
+1581 
-1596 NKDVTLISNPFTG
+1596 
-1609 RSYTV
+1609 
-1614 KYSTPTTDRDW
+1614 
-1625 DKVTAPAGFNGTLE
+1625 
-1639 FAHWNI
+1639 
-1645 LSKTYAAGTKLKNLT
+1645 
-1660 TRNGDK
+1660 
-1666 ITATAQWKDKKFILP
+1666 
-1681 VVSRPGYVFAGWYS
+1681 GYVFAGWTGSNGTTPQKNVSIYKGS
-1695 MVDRKVYKANT
+1695 TGNKFYKAN
-1706 EYTISQALTA
+1706 
-1716 YDNTFTAQW
+1716 W
-1725 TAKTDTP
+1725 TAADVGYTVNHYVMDINGNYPSTPTKT
-1732 YKVEHYKM
+1732 ER
-1740 NLDGTTYTLADTD
+1740 LSG
-1753 NFKGTT
+1753 FT
-1759 DTSVTP
+1759 DTSVTAKRLSLGNGFTYP
-1765 TVKTYEG
+1765 DVQTVK
-1772 FTSPSTQTVTIKG
+1772 IKT
-1785 DGTTVIKYYYIRN
+1785 DGTTVVKYYYTRN

-1860 SISIITTAESGYNII
+1860 SISIITTAESGYSII
-1875 DNSNVNFKMPAE
+1875 DNTNVNFKMPAE

-2015 KVTLTANLKTGY
+2015 KVTLTANLKVGY

-2054 DILTDNTT
+2054 GILTDNTT

-2074 KNVYLGVK
+2074 RNVYLGVK

-2106 TGSTE
+2106 TGNTE

-2186 SSTNNFAAA
+2186 SSTNDFAAT

-2208 IDYISFGKNEKYEK
+2208 IDYISFEKDEKYEK
-2222 VTCNTDGSVT
+2222 VTCNADGSVT

-2312 DGVDFLGWSTDRK
+2312 DGVDFKRDGVDFLGWSTDRK
-2325 GKTGIISIKADDN
+2325 GKTGIISIKADGN
-2338 KTYYAVWKD
+2338 KTCYAIWKD

-2480 PYVVI
+2480 PYAVI

-2498 LGYHD
+2498 FGYHD

-2590 SKAKNP
+2590 SNAKNP
-2596 AITGWTFKGYAF
+2596 EITGWTFKGYAF

>member
-1 MKLKRTFKT
+1 MKLKRNFKT
-10 LLMIIATVMSIVSG
+10 LLMIIATVMSVVSG
-24 ILIDSG
+24 IFIDSG

-46 DGVEWVATDK
+46 DGVEWVATDRNGT
-56 DGIYRWEKGGS
+56 DRWEKGGS

-78 YVRLKNGATVK
+78 YVKLRNGATVK

-95 ENKDWTDYTYT
+95 ENYEWTDYTYI
-106 SGSLCYDTWTMYNNR
+106 SGDLCYDTWTMHDNR

-144 GSKHYHSSNGNEAS
+144 GSKHYHSSNGNESS

-307 SDNYHGGTIPAAT
+307 SDNYPFGTIPTAT

-360 TNYNKYKHGG
+360 TNYNKYAHGG

-405 KYNSNNKI
+405 KYNSDNKI
-413 TFNTNGGELKTPG
+413 TFNANGGELKTPG

-516 TVRLNTGNIPS
+516 TVRLNTGDIPS
-527 SELTKLAETASTE
+527 SELTKLTETASTE

-581 VTDKYFVQDKTK
+581 VTDKYFVQDKAK

-645 FNYSDTAPSN
+645 FNYTDNAPAN
-655 TAGQTVTINYNIN
+655 TAGLTVTINNSIN
-668 DGMDNNLYQIYGNC
+668 DGMDNCLYQVYGSC

-692 HDYEGANPDLKVTA
+692 HDYEGTNPDLKVTA
-706 SIPNSNGYKYIFNGW
+706 SIPDSNGYKYIFNGW

-816 YSLKGYHLINRNN
+816 YSLKGYHLVSRSN
-829 WYTEKTGGNTVSAP
+829 WYTEKTGGNIVSAP
-843 CNNTEAEYPDWAESN
+843 CNNTKTEYPDWTEKN
-858 WNLTTEDGA
+858 WNLTTTDRA
-867 TVDLYAKWQANNYKI
+867 TVDLYARWQANNYKI

-897 SADYDTMVTI
+897 SADYDTIVTI

-928 TSGHNA
+928 ASGHNA

-1304 LKSNAVPIDYTITYE
+1304 LKSNAVPIDYTITYK

-1370 SIGNRTYTATWT
+1370 STGNRTYTATWT
-1382 SINYT
+1382 PVNYT
-1387 ISYDLNGGAVAVNNP
+1387 INYDLNGGTVAVSNP

-1408 TPTFTLNNPTK
+1408 TPTFALNNP
-1419 TGYIFEGWCES
+1419 I
-1430 KDTSYVYNRNA
+1430 R
-1441 VKRDESDS
+1441 
-1449 TSYFIPECYASLDYA
+1449 L
-1464 PVFDPAYYL
+1464 
-1473 AKYPDLKSV
+1473 
-1482 CGDDVNKALSHF
+1482 
-1494 VNYGMKEGRQGSA
+1494 
-1507 EFEVNAYKAKY
+1507 
-1518 KDLSDA
+1518 
-1524 FGDNLPKYYIHYILA
+1524 
-1539 GKSEG
+1539 
-1544 RTMPQASV
+1544 
-1552 SIYQGS
+1552 
-1558 IGNRTYTAT
+1558 
-1567 WTPIEYSIVYTKGY
+1567 
-1581 TNNAKDDVIQSGIKY
+1581 
-1596 NKDVTLISNPFTG
+1596 
-1609 RSYTV
+1609 
-1614 KYSTPTTDRDW
+1614 
-1625 DKVTAPAGFNGTLE
+1625 
-1639 FAHWNI
+1639 
-1645 LSKTYAAGTKLKNLT
+1645 
-1660 TRNGDK
+1660 
-1666 ITATAQWKDKKFILP
+1666 
-1681 VVSRPGYVFAGWYS
+1681 GYVFAGWTGSNGTTPQKNVSIYKGS
-1695 MVDRKVYKANT
+1695 TGNKFYKAN
-1706 EYTISQALTA
+1706 
-1716 YDNTFTAQW
+1716 W
-1725 TAKTDTP
+1725 TAADVGYTVNHYVMDINGNYPSTPTKT
-1732 YKVEHYKM
+1732 ER
-1740 NLDGTTYTLADTD
+1740 LSG
-1753 NFKGTT
+1753 FT
-1759 DTSVTP
+1759 DTSVTAKRLSLGNGFTYP
-1765 TVKTYEG
+1765 DVQTVK
-1772 FTSPSTQTVTIKG
+1772 IKT
-1785 DGTTVIKYYYIRN
+1785 DGTTVVKYYYTRN

-1860 SISIITTAESGYNII
+1860 SISIITTAESGYSII
-1875 DNSNVNFKMPAE
+1875 DNTNVNFKMPAE

-2054 DILTDNTT
+2054 GILTDNTT

-2074 KNVYLGVK
+2074 RNVYLGVK

-2186 SSTNNFAAA
+2186 SSTNDFAAT

-2208 IDYISFGKNEKYEK
+2208 IDYISFEKDEKYEK
-2222 VTCNTDGSVT
+2222 VTCNADGSVT

-2293 STDISI
+2293 STYISI

-2325 GKTGIISIKADDN
+2325 GKTGIISIKADGN
-2338 KTYYAVWKD
+2338 KTCYAIWKD

-2480 PYVVI
+2480 PYAVI

-2498 LGYHD
+2498 FGYHD
-2503 YTGSDEQT
+2503 YTGREQT

-2596 AITGWTFKGYAF
+2596 EITGWTFKGYAF

>member
-10 LLMIIATVMSIVSG
+10 LLMIIATVMSVVSG

-78 YVRLKNGATVK
+78 YVKLKNGATIK

-144 GSKHYHSSNGNEAS
+144 SSKHYHSSNGNESS

-205 LRTEDSHNSYWY
+205 LRTEDSNNSYWY

-284 DDDNAATFF
+284 DDDNATTFF

-307 SDNYHGGTIPAAT
+307 SSKYYGGTVPTAT

-352 NNVLGDKA
+352 NNVLGDNA

-370 TSGEGELDSG
+370 TSGEGELDSS

-426 TSINNPSGNYS
+426 TSINNPSENYS

-516 TVRLNTGNIPS
+516 TVRLNTGDIPS
-527 SELTKLAETASTE
+527 SELTKLTETASTE

-598 LYNWWTSASGGTD
+598 LYNWWTSGKGGTD

-655 TAGQTVTINYNIN
+655 TAGQTVTINNNIN

-692 HDYEGANPDLKVTA
+692 HDYEGTNPDLKVTA
-706 SIPNSNGYKYIFNGW
+706 SIPDNNGYKYIFNGW

-816 YSLKGYHLINRNN
+816 YSLKGYHLVSRSN
-829 WYTEKTGGNTVSAP
+829 WYTEKTGGNIVSAP
-843 CNNTEAEYPDWAESN
+843 CNNTKTEYPDWTEKN
-858 WNLTTEDGA
+858 WNLTTTDRA
-867 TVDLYAKWQANNYKI
+867 TVDLYARWQANNYKI

-928 TSGHNA
+928 ASGHNA

-958 TATWS
+958 TATWK

-968 TARYTVKHYQMN
+968 TANLQTTGDVGIKTTSHATKTVVN
-980 TDGTYPST
+980 
-988 PTNMESFSGLIGSSV
+988 IGSSV
-1003 TPAVKDY
+1003 QVSAVLNTGYVFKGWYNGDVKVSDDLSFVYTMPNKDTVLTAKTEIKWYTMTFDPNGGILKNPGNNLYNAEWKNGNTVSVGWNINDFCYMNGDIPTRRGYRFTGWYLGSESVYNKY
-1010 GQIFDKPSTK
+1010 GVAVRNSSLYSYDIDYHWRYDGNVTVKAGWDAINYKISYKVVTGAGNIPSQ
-1020 TVTISADGNT
+1020 TVHYGDSFTLADGNAFT
-1030 TVEYKYPRKKARV
+1030 YTGHTFSHWYVRRSSDKKV
-1043 IVGKSTGIKTTDP
+1043 FCYDGNWHTTDGSDLYGSD
-1056 VPGDYADGYIGQTVT
+1056 V
-1071 LSAIPETGY
+1071 S
-1080 RFKNWTSL
+1080 NWYPYNNS
-1088 LKENYGTVFS
+1088 G
-1098 TTAGFNYTLT
+1098 LT
-1108 YNDSTAIQHQY
+1108 FEMNDSWIRSDTDADEEFVFWGFWTAD
-1119 GNGTS
+1119 
-1124 TMWGAYMQAN
+1124 
-1134 AEPITY
+1134 EY
-1140 NIKYNYNG
+1140 NIIYNLDG
-1148 GIKGAFA
+1148 G
-1155 PTSAKYNEDVKISN
+1155 TLN
-1169 PTKKNCIFAGWTITG
+1169 
-1184 YDPNTSGHSSATWT
+1184 
-1198 DETGA
+1198 
-1203 SFKNLASV
+1203 
-1211 EGKTVTFTATW
+1211 GKT
-1222 VQKDVHLVTI
+1222 
-1232 SGRGIKLSKPLS
+1232 
-1244 YDGHVGETK
+1244 
-1253 RITAELKPGYR
+1253 
-1264 FVNWTNYYNANEVI
+1264 
-1278 STDKDFDYKLTD
+1278 
-1290 KDYDNYL
+1290 
-1297 SDKGGTY
+1297 
-1304 LKSNAVPIDYTITYE
+1304 
-1319 LNGGTASNPVS
+1319 NPD
-1330 YNVES
+1330 
-1335 NTFTL
+1335 T
-1340 NNPTRAGYTFAG
+1340 
-1352 WTGTDITGTS
+1352 
-1362 KTVTINQG
+1362 
-1370 SIGNRTYTATWT
+1370 
-1382 SINYT
+1382 
-1387 ISYDLNGGAVAVNNP
+1387 
-1402 TSYNIE
+1402 YNIE

-1419 TGYIFEGWCES
+1419 TGYTFEGWTGTDITGTS
-1430 KDTSYVYNRNA
+1430 KIVTIN
-1441 VKRDESDS
+1441 
-1449 TSYFIPECYASLDYA
+1449 
-1464 PVFDPAYYL
+1464 
-1473 AKYPDLKSV
+1473 
-1482 CGDDVNKALSHF
+1482 
-1494 VNYGMKEGRQGSA
+1494 
-1507 EFEVNAYKAKY
+1507 
-1518 KDLSDA
+1518 
-1524 FGDNLPKYYIHYILA
+1524 
-1539 GKSEG
+1539 
-1544 RTMPQASV
+1544 
-1552 SIYQGS
+1552 QGS

-1581 TNNAKDDVIQSGIKY
+1581 TNNAKDDVIQNGIKY

-1614 KYSTPTTDRDW
+1614 KYSTSTSDRDW

-1660 TRNGDK
+1660 TKNGDK
-1666 ITATAQWKDKKFILP
+1666 ITATAQWKDKKFTLP
-1681 VVSRPGYVFAGWYS
+1681 VVNRPGYVFVGWYS

-1765 TVKTYEG
+1765 AIKTYEG

-1785 DGTTVIKYYYIRN
+1785 DGTTVVKYYYIRN

-1860 SISIITTAESGYNII
+1860 SISIITTAESGYSII
-1875 DNSNVNFKMPAE
+1875 DNRNVNFKMPAE

-2015 KVTLTANLKTGY
+2015 KVTLTANLKVGY

-2054 DILTDNTT
+2054 GILTDNTT

-2074 KNVYLGVK
+2074 RNVYLGVK

-2122 LRNNGFTL
+2122 LKNNGFTL

-2140 TKPSKNGNGTA
+2140 TASSKNGNGTA

-2171 LYAIWEDNAPEEINI
+2171 LYAVWEDNAPEEINI
-2186 SSTNNFAAA
+2186 SSTNNFAAT

-2208 IDYISFGKNEKYEK
+2208 IDYISFGKDEKYEK
-2222 VTCNTDGSVT
+2222 VTCNADGSVT

-2259 TFYQTTL
+2259 TFYQTIL

-2293 STDISI
+2293 STYISI

-2325 GKTGIISIKADDN
+2325 GKTGIISIKADGN
-2338 KTYYAVWKD
+2338 KTCYAIWKD

-2480 PYVVI
+2480 PYAVI

-2596 AITGWTFKGYAF
+2596 EITGWTFKGYAF

>member
-78 YVRLKNGATVK
+78 YVKLRNGATVK

-95 ENKDWTDYTYT
+95 ENYEWTDYTYI
-106 SGSLCYDTWTMYNNR
+106 SGDLCYDTWTMHDNR

-144 GSKHYHSSNGNEAS
+144 GSKHYHSSNGNESS

-516 TVRLNTGNIPS
+516 TVRLNTGDIPS
-527 SELTKLAETASTE
+527 SELTKLTETASTE

-645 FNYSDTAPSN
+645 FNYTDTAPSN
-655 TAGQTVTINYNIN
+655 TAGQTVTINNNIN
-668 DGMDNNLYQIYGNC
+668 DGMDNNLYQVYGNC
-682 FFYKGTDGEY
+682 FFYKGIDGEY
-692 HDYEGANPDLKVTA
+692 HDYEEGTNPDLKVTA
-706 SIPNSNGYKYIFNGW
+706 SIPDSNGYKYIFNGW

-751 SLSPHFSRV
+751 SLSPHFLRV

-783 QNGISSYIYNS
+783 QNGISSYIYNN

-816 YSLKGYHLINRNN
+816 YSLKGYHLISRNN

-843 CNNTEAEYPDWAESN
+843 CNNTEAEYPDWTEKN
-858 WNLTTEDGA
+858 WNLTTTDGA
-867 TVDLYAKWQANNYKI
+867 TVDLYARWQANNYKI

-947 LTATDGATVTF
+947 LTATDGAIVTF

-968 TARYTVKHYQMN
+968 TANLQTTGDVGIKATSHPDKAVVNIGSNVQVSAVLNTGYVFKGWYNGNVKVSDDLSFVYTMPNKDTVLTAKTEIKWYTMTFDPNGGILKNPGNNLYNAEWKNGNTVSVGWNINDFCYMTGDIPTRRGYRFTGWYLGSESVYNKYGVAVRNSSLYSYDTDYHWRYDGNVTVKAGWDAINYKISYKVVTGAGNIPSQTVHYG
-980 TDGTYPST
+980 D
-988 PTNMESFSGLIGSSV
+988 SFTL
-1003 TPAVKDY
+1003 
-1010 GQIFDKPSTK
+1010 
-1020 TVTISADGNT
+1020 ADGNAFT
-1030 TVEYKYPRKKARV
+1030 YTGHTFSHWYVRRSSDKKV
-1043 IVGKSTGIKTTDP
+1043 FCYDGNWHTTDGSDLYGSD
-1056 VPGDYADGYIGQTVT
+1056 V
-1071 LSAIPETGY
+1071 S
-1080 RFKNWTSL
+1080 NWYPYNNS
-1088 LKENYGTVFS
+1088 G
-1098 TTAGFNYTLT
+1098 LT
-1108 YNDSTAIQHQY
+1108 FEMNDSWIRSDTDADEEFVFWGFWTAD
-1119 GNGTS
+1119 
-1124 TMWGAYMQAN
+1124 
-1134 AEPITY
+1134 EY
-1140 NIKYNYNG
+1140 NIIYNLDG
-1148 GIKGAFA
+1148 G
-1155 PTSAKYNEDVKISN
+1155 TLN
-1169 PTKKNCIFAGWTITG
+1169 
-1184 YDPNTSGHSSATWT
+1184 
-1198 DETGA
+1198 
-1203 SFKNLASV
+1203 
-1211 EGKTVTFTATW
+1211 GKT
-1222 VQKDVHLVTI
+1222 
-1232 SGRGIKLSKPLS
+1232 
-1244 YDGHVGETK
+1244 
-1253 RITAELKPGYR
+1253 
-1264 FVNWTNYYNANEVI
+1264 
-1278 STDKDFDYKLTD
+1278 
-1290 KDYDNYL
+1290 
-1297 SDKGGTY
+1297 
-1304 LKSNAVPIDYTITYE
+1304 
-1319 LNGGTASNPVS
+1319 NPD
-1330 YNVES
+1330 
-1335 NTFTL
+1335 T
-1340 NNPTRAGYTFAG
+1340 
-1352 WTGTDITGTS
+1352 
-1362 KTVTINQG
+1362 
-1370 SIGNRTYTATWT
+1370 
-1382 SINYT
+1382 
-1387 ISYDLNGGAVAVNNP
+1387 
-1402 TSYNIE
+1402 YNIE

-1419 TGYIFEGWCES
+1419 TGYTFEGWTGTDITGTS
-1430 KDTSYVYNRNA
+1430 KIVTIN
-1441 VKRDESDS
+1441 
-1449 TSYFIPECYASLDYA
+1449 
-1464 PVFDPAYYL
+1464 
-1473 AKYPDLKSV
+1473 
-1482 CGDDVNKALSHF
+1482 
-1494 VNYGMKEGRQGSA
+1494 
-1507 EFEVNAYKAKY
+1507 
-1518 KDLSDA
+1518 
-1524 FGDNLPKYYIHYILA
+1524 
-1539 GKSEG
+1539 
-1544 RTMPQASV
+1544 
-1552 SIYQGS
+1552 QGS

-1581 TNNAKDDVIQSGIKY
+1581 TNNAKDDVIQNGIKY

-1614 KYSTPTTDRDW
+1614 KYSTSTSDRDW

-1660 TRNGDK
+1660 TKNGDK
-1666 ITATAQWKDKKFILP
+1666 ITATAQWKDKKFTLP
-1681 VVSRPGYVFAGWYS
+1681 VVNRPGYVFVGWYS

-1765 TVKTYEG
+1765 AIKTYEG

-1785 DGTTVIKYYYIRN
+1785 DGTTVVKYYYTRN

-1860 SISIITTAESGYNII
+1860 SISIITTAESGYSII

-2015 KVTLTANLKTGY
+2015 KVTLTANLKVGY

-2186 SSTNNFAAA
+2186 SSTNDFAAT

-2208 IDYISFGKNEKYEK
+2208 INYISFGKDEKYEK
-2222 VTCNTDGSVT
+2222 VTCNANGSVT

-2395 DAKSNTKKN
+2395 DAESNTKKN

-2480 PYVVI
+2480 PYAVI

-2511 ADNDGKTSYWGTDSK
+2511 ADNDGRTSYWGTDSK

-2596 AITGWTFKGYAF
+2596 EITGWTFKGYAF

-2668 TGGTALKLNRI
+2668 TGGTALKHNRI